1 MMAMGRRGGTPPAST
16 SVSIAG
22 TTWGA
27 AAAGL
32 QRASG
37 FIATERERA
46 CGVAVELRT
55 RPSTRSEGPKHS
67 EVNRTRLD
75 HDIDM
80 DRWLFNENWV
90 QCDVN
95 RLSKDSQGF
104 YGPGNDVLF
113 RGFYE
118 KIVEACL

>member
-1 MMAMGRRGGTPPAST
+1 M
-16 SVSIAG
+16 SIAE

-75 HDIDM
+75 HDIDPS
-80 DRWLFNENWV
+80 WLFGENWV

-104 YGPGNDVLF
+104 YGPGTDCLF
-113 RGFYE
+113 RESYE